1 MSLQLIATY
10 EDGVLKFDEPPPL
23 KDHERVTVTI
33 EPRTTRARESY
44 GLIGW
49 TGDTAVLR
57 EMAENDE
64 SGVQESP

>member
-1 MSLQLIATY
+1 MSLQWIATY

-23 KDHERVTVTI
+23 QEHDRVTVTI
-33 EPRTTRARESY
+33 EPRPTRASGSY

-49 TGDTAVLR
+49 TGDTAALR
-57 EMAENDE
+57 EIAENDE